1 MRRIVERPRVEL
13 QFVNDGDELFAIH
26 TSGRRLVSSRL
37 HAIALV
43 HSIDGHYWGL
53 DLQVFPPGEPERV
66 VFLDATHF
74 RTVCR
79 PFCIPKLACFAA
91 WNGLRMEQGNLL
103 PAGTSC
109 NKSRSANASSRQRI
123 TSLMMTKV
131 RWVRRDGSITG
142 NTKKKRPRPSIG
154 KFTAPRNGAQSF
166 GSGK

>member
-1 MRRIVERPRVEL
+1 MTGECAPPAVRRIVKRPRVEL

-37 HAIALV
+37 DAIALV

-74 RTVCR
+74 HGLPAV
-79 PFCIPKLACFAA
+79 CIPKLACFAA

-103 PAGTSC
+103 RRYLLQQKPERERIVATYHIADDDE
-109 NKSRSANASSRQRI
+109 SAMGSA
-123 TSLMMTKV
+123 
-131 RWVRRDGSITG
+131 RRFYH
-142 NTKKKRPRPSIG
+142 G
-154 KFTAPRNGAQSF
+154 KHEETA
-166 GSGK
+166 